1 MKVELLYLISPTAP
15 LGRCAVVPL
24 GNLIALVTADDST
37 PEKIEAINGVDG
49 SGDFTMRLNVN
60 GAKIW

>member
-1 MKVELLYLISPTAP
+1 LQGQALTISRRI
-15 LGRCAVVPL
+15 GFRF
-24 GNLIALVTADDST
+24 IALVTADDST

>member
-1 MKVELLYLISPTAP
+1 MVKKRRL
-15 LGRCAVVPL
+15 CAIFANAKTTILPRQARDKHKENSKNVAFSL
-24 GNLIALVTADDST
+24 
-37 PEKIEAINGVDG
+37 GVDG

>member
-1 MKVELLYLISPTAP
+1 MQKRPFYQDS
-15 LGRCAVVPL
+15 LGT
-24 GNLIALVTADDST
+24 NIKKT
-37 PEKIEAINGVDG
+37 PKNVAFSLGVDG